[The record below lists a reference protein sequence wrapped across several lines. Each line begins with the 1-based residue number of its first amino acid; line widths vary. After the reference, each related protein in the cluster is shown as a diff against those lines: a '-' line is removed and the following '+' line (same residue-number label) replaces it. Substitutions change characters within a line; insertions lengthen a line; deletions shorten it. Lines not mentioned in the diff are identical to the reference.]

1 MHAAGKEIEKDG
13 QIIEQDNRITT
24 GDAVIGQADG
34 GNGQNSAQQNYLN
47 LDEEYDAQNP
57 GQEAID

>member
-34 GNGQNSAQQNYLN
+34 SNVQSSAQQNYLN

-57 GQEAID
+57 GQGID